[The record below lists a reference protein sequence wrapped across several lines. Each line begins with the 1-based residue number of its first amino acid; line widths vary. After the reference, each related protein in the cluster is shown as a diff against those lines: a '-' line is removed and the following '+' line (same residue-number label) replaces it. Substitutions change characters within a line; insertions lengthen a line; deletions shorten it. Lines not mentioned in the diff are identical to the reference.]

1 MDLERITNSQS
12 LNFSWGKPTNVIKGQ
27 VLRRKKVVV
36 RNKDETSGPIL
47 QPPPKPSPL
56 PSLDFKNINKT
67 TSVHIKRKYKKDKQK
82 TAQQHVTVV
91 QKQSNIESERPTYI
105 MKKSVSEKVF
115 TDSGKRFS
123 DLEIHKHLV
132 SNLEKIHFTTLTTVQ
147 EKVIPILL
155 SGKDMLV
162 RSQTGSGKTLAY
174 AVPII
179 DALQS
184 LAPRLKR
191 NAGIQAIVV
200 VPTRELALQTHELFK
215 SINTFQ
221 WIVTSHLCGGE
232 SRKSEKDR
240 LRKGVHVLI
249 GTPGRLLDHIFHT
262 CALKLNNVRCL
273 ILDEADQLLD
283 MGFRKNII
291 SLVEELNKAKEHNE
305 YEPLDILKN
314 SHNPE
319 SVEDTMEENLFTF
332 PLRNVNNKNRQTIL
346 LSASLSH
353 DVKELAEF
361 VLKDQIFVEALDES
375 ESSESL
381 VIPNTIKHFFIMSGI
396 KNRLPLLSGMIAA
409 KSKQNSKIFVF
420 MASTQMV
427 EFHYDLFTQFFQ
439 KMPPKHDNITSND
452 DDDDDDDLETVL
464 DTQFFKLHGSMDQK
478 IRKQV
483 FTEFRLAKSGVL
495 LCTDVAARGIDVP
508 AVDCVI
514 QYTGPQTDKD
524 YLHRVGRT
532 GRVGKSGTAI
542 MFFTP
547 EEEEYIPKLGAL
559 GVQLKRLHA
568 VDFLNCLCEIMN
580 EPDYEKAAKALQQ
593 HYENAINEN
602 KLLRYSACM
611 AYSTWSRFYNS
622 YPSKM
627 RAIFDFKKINLGHY
641 ATSFGL
647 RYTPSEIAKIV
658 RGQVEN
664 IETPRLNEKLS
675 NYSTDVYE
683 NKKKVKRV
691 IGNISEF
698 DSGLEPLK
706 KKKRKVKL

>member
-1 MDLERITNSQS
+1 MELERISNSQS
-12 LNFSWGKPTNVIKGQ
+12 LKISWIKPTNVIKGRA
-27 VLRRKKVVV
+27 LRRKKVIPNNRNNEPSTSAV
-36 RNKDETSGPIL
+36 RKVAEPSPVTSVGFKNF
-47 QPPPKPSPL
+47 PKP
-56 PSLDFKNINKT
+56 
-67 TSVHIKRKYKKDKQK
+67 TSVHIKRKHKKDKQK
-82 TAQQHVTVV
+82 SSHQSDADSVKQHAVEKEP
-91 QKQSNIESERPTYI
+91 QTYI
-105 MKKSVSEKVF
+105 MKESVSERVF
-115 TDSGKRFS
+115 TESGKKFG
-123 DLEIHKHLV
+123 DLDIHRHLV
-132 SNLEKIHFTTLTTVQ
+132 SNLEKINFTTLTTVQ

-184 LAPRLKR
+184 LTPRLKR
-191 NAGIQAIVV
+191 TDGVQVMVV

-249 GTPGRLLDHIFHT
+249 GTPGRLLDHMFHT
-262 CALKLNNVRCL
+262 SALKVNSVRCL

-283 MGFRKNII
+283 MGFRRDID
-291 SLVEELNKAKEHNE
+291 SLVEELNKSKAQEE
-305 YEPLDILKN
+305 YQPLDILKHGHRAEDVEETEGFSLKNPN
-314 SHNPE
+314 S
-319 SVEDTMEENLFTF
+319 
-332 PLRNVNNKNRQTIL
+332 KNRQTIL
-346 LSASLSH
+346 LSASLSQ

-361 VLKDQIFVEALDES
+361 VLREHTFVDALDGS
-375 ESSESL
+375 ESGESL
-381 VIPNTIKHFFIMSGI
+381 VIPDTIKHFFIMSGI
-396 KNRLPLLSGMIAA
+396 KNRLVLLSAMIAA
-409 KSKQNSKIFVF
+409 KSKQNSKIFIF

-427 EFHYDLFTQFFQ
+427 EFHYELFTNFLQ
-439 KMPPKHDNITSND
+439 KVSVNSDNVILDGVGSD
-452 DDDDDDDLETVL
+452 DDSDLEGVL
-464 DTQFFKLHGSMDQK
+464 DTKFFKLHGSMDQK
-478 IRKQV
+478 MRKQV
-483 FTEFRLAKSGVL
+483 FTEFRAAKSGVL

-508 AVDCVI
+508 AADCVI

-542 MFFTP
+542 IFLTP

-568 VDFLNCLCEIMN
+568 VDFLNCLCEIMS
-580 EPDYEKAAKALQQ
+580 EPDYEKAGRALQQ

-602 KLLRYSACM
+602 KNLRYTACM

-627 RAIFDFKKINLGHY
+627 RAIFDFKRINLGHY

-647 RYTPSEIAKIV
+647 RYTPSEIGKIV

-664 IETPRLNEKLS
+664 IESPRLNQKLS
-675 NYSTDVYE
+675 NYTDGAQE
-683 NKKKVKRV
+683 KKKKVKRA

-698 DSGLEPLK
+698 DSGLQPLK
-706 KKKRKVKL
+706 KKKKKS